1 MAAKAESV
9 PAAPSGSRF
18 ALTKTLAGWSVP
30 GGVAGAILHA
40 YGSLLDA
47 RRKDAAAFD
56 PPSVEFKLKY
66 VVKRGNGWEV
76 VDRGSSIVAQSN
88 YLSQRPSRVWKGI
101 KDGSALLD
109 SFFLGE
115 TKGAWG
121 LAPDAEVWNALLD
134 FCQRYEPDGRTR
146 RKLCDF
152 VAIALALRAGI
163 EIAEADLP
171 HPPS

>member
-1 MAAKAESV
+1 MPAPTAEQV

-30 GGVAGAILHA
+30 GGVAGAIVHA
-40 YGSLLDA
+40 YGSLLDK
-47 RRKDAAAFD
+47 RRKDAQAFV
-56 PPSVEFKLKY
+56 PPSVSVTLRY
-66 VVKRGNGWEV
+66 VFKRGNGWELA
-76 VDRGSSIVAQSN
+76 DRGLLVAQPS

-101 KDGSALLD
+101 KDSGKLLD

-115 TKGAWG
+115 TDGAWG
-121 LAPDAEVWNALLD
+121 KAPDAEVWTALLD
-134 FCQRYEPDGRTR
+134 FCQRYEPDGRTC

-152 VAIALALRAGI
+152 VAIALALRAGV
-163 EIAEADLP
+163 EVGEADLP